1 VKNPFVPVTHPPT
14 VRKFAKELMLYQT
27 SFFSGAN
34 FPNLPRKKK
43 GVSQLFS
50 LPSFTPHQVW
60 LTPLVEDGQPTY
72 ITNLKN
78 VCFKIF
84 VVPKLLRFL
93 PILGRFLFK
102 ITLKKGNLQ
111 FFQLPTS

>member
-1 VKNPFVPVTHPPT
+1 VENPFVAVTHPPT

-27 SFFSGAN
+27 CFFLGAN
-34 FPNLPRKKK
+34 FPNLLRKKK
-43 GVSQLFS
+43 WVSQLFS

-72 ITNLKN
+72 VTNLKN
-78 VCFKIF
+78 VCFKNF

-93 PILGRFLFK
+93 AIFGRFLFK
-102 ITLKKGNLQ
+102 FTL
-111 FFQLPTS
+111 